1 MNQVLEQEISKS
13 KEKIYLKEI
22 ENLVSKLK
30 ETTKSI
36 KNENKEIARLRKSN
50 DKSFLRLKRAVENL
64 ETY

>member
-1 MNQVLEQEISKS
+1 MSQVLEQEISKS